1 MKKLLARLL
10 ALFSLLTAE
19 VAVVG
24 GVFIGAALFFFFLV
38 RVVFVEHSVQF
49 DTWAFRQMDA
59 LRAAWPGLTGPV
71 RALTFFASLPWLVL
85 AGGGIPLVLKRRGHR
100 REALEVFLAV
110 AGAALLNQVLKTHF
124 HRLRPSSALLFQ
136 PGLSF
141 PSGHAMIGLALY
153 GCLAWMLWRHR
164 RHPAWAAL
172 LVLFA
177 LLIGLTRVYLHV
189 HYATDVAAG
198 FASGLFW
205 LILLRSG
212 LRFWWRK
219 ERQLGSKNG
228 GV

>member
-1 MKKLLARLL
+1 MKKLPARLL
-10 ALFSLLTAE
+10 ALFSLLTVE

-49 DTWAFRQMDA
+49 DTWAFQRMDA
-59 LRAAWPGLTGPV
+59 LRVAWPGLDPLVSG
-71 RALTFFASLPWLVL
+71 LTFFASLPFLVL
-85 AGGGIPLVLKRRGHR
+85 AGAGIPLLLRARGHR
-100 REALEVFLAV
+100 REALEVFCAV

-136 PGLSF
+136 PGMSF

-198 FASGLFW
+198 FAGGLFW
-205 LILLRSG
+205 LILLRAA
-212 LRFWWRK
+212 LRFWWREK
-219 ERQLGSKNG
+219 QVIK
-228 GV
+228 